1 MSKSEVVKNTGNMM
15 VINRDTSKVFIW
27 NPDSIYANYNN
38 STYDPI
44 ELKAGTIMGRVA
56 YTQHVKECK
65 SSANDG
71 SQFPIG
77 VLMQDV
83 TVDDGDIR
91 EVAVCVGG
99 EVAEEKL
106 IYQITDGPGTAV
118 SGRSL
123 RDHLQLA
130 GIKLVSCDEHTR
142 YDNQ

>member
-15 VINRDTSKVFIW
+15 IVNRDTSKTFIW
-27 NPDSIYANYNN
+27 NPDSIYAKYNN
-38 STYDPI
+38 STYDPKTL
-44 ELKAGTIMGRVA
+44 EAGTIMGRVA

-65 SSANDG
+65 STATDG

-77 VLMQDV
+77 VLMKDV
-83 TVDDGDIR
+83 TVDDGETR
-91 EVAVCVGG
+91 EVAVCIRG

-106 IYQITDGPGTAV
+106 IYQSPDGPGTAV

-130 GIKLVSCDEHTR
+130 GIKLVSCDEHTV